1 MSFEFWSSFKAK
13 PRHEILLY
21 TEVTLFASFAAW
33 YESDSQRIFL
43 IEASGNLLYTLML
56 WKNEIFSRYIK
67 SCQNW
72 LTLLQF
78 ARLWLFNGWNIFSP
92 MWPNL
97 IRTSSML
104 LWFHWTKEKQRY
116 HWYWCKWQIENSRN
130 SAKQAFGIKP
140 QNLWQVKW
148 INMLIIA
155 GYKA

>member
-1 MSFEFWSSFKAK
+1 MRKHCGIVCQFCSW
-13 PRHEILLY
+13 
-21 TEVTLFASFAAW
+21 
-33 YESDSQRIFL
+33 IFL

-72 LTLLQF
+72 LTSLHF
-78 ARLWLFNGWNIFSP
+78 ARLWLFNWWNIFSP

-97 IRTSSML
+97 KRTSSML

-130 SAKQAFGIKP
+130 SAKQAFEKEHSMEEVLERPTGYPKVGGSNHGSGDFSLQP
-140 QNLWQVKW
+140 QRNPYLS
-148 INMLIIA
+148 
-155 GYKA
+155 